1 MRPFPRDHRFIL
13 YFIGVKN
20 MDTEL
25 KKDIIDSLNVVKKIV
40 NNNLD
45 EQDNANEGLS
55 TYVALS
61 IIDMVVTNHI
71 QLMELSEKRNGSRL

>member
-1 MRPFPRDHRFIL
+1 
-13 YFIGVKN
+13 